1 MVYRK
6 AWEVAYQRD
15 RAAGRARY
23 VDAEPTRARLAEL
36 AAAHVPI
43 RALARAAALSDTG
56 VKAILDGSRTHVQQL
71 TAARVAKTSLRGIY
85 AEQHSGHVPRAGAVR
100 RVQALMAMGWSH
112 QELDRAG
119 VPNTARLLTGTGNLV
134 TIQRWREISEL
145 YDRLSMTP
153 GPSPQT
159 RGWAKTLGY
168 APPLAWDEDTI
179 DDPRAQPHG
188 KDEEHSPGQVIDMV
202 AIRRTLDEPG
212 TNAAL
217 TPQEQVIAMRAMAA
231 RGRSDAHIG
240 ERLGVSDRTVLRWR
254 HRDGIPAQ
262 TPDSDLDWSV
272 AAAATRGSPPAP
284 GSPSHTANL
293 ETRHGLA
300 R

>member
-85 AEQHSGHVPRAGAVR
+85 AEQPSGHVPRVGAVR
-100 RVQALMAMGWSH
+100 RVQALMALGWSH

-119 VPNTARLLTGTGNLV
+119 VPSTARLLTGTGNLV

-179 DDPRAQPHG
+179 DEPRAQPHG
-188 KDEEHSPGQVIDMV
+188 KDGQHAPCQVIDMV

-217 TPQEQVIAMRAMAA
+217 TPQEQVIALRAMAA

-254 HRDGIPAQ
+254 HRDGIPAR
-262 TPDSDLDWSV
+262 TPDPDLDWSV
-272 AAAATRGSPPAP
+272 AAAATRRSARASGLS
-284 GSPSHTANL
+284 SQTANHNA
-293 ETRHGLA
+293 RHGIA

>member
-71 TAARVAKTSLRGIY
+71 TAARVEKTSLRGIY
-85 AEQHSGHVPRAGAVR
+85 TEQPTGHVPRVGAVR

-112 QELDRAG
+112 HELDRAG

-134 TIQRWREISEL
+134 TAQRWREISEL
-145 YDRLSMTP
+145 YDRLSMIP

-179 DDPRAQPHG
+179 DDPRARPHG
-188 KDEEHSPGQVIDMV
+188 QTTQHGDGQVIDMV
-202 AIRRTLDEPG
+202 AIRRTLNEPDR
-212 TNAAL
+212 TVSL
-217 TPQEQVIAMRAMAA
+217 TPAEQAITVRAMAS
-231 RGRSDAHIG
+231 RGQSDARIG

-254 HRDGIPAQ
+254 HRDGIPA
-262 TPDSDLDWSV
+262 TSLDADLDWS
-272 AAAATRGSPPAP
+272 AAGSATRRSATAP
-284 GSPSHTANL
+284 ERTSHTVDL
-293 ETRHGLA
+293 DVRHGIA

>member
-1 MVYRK
+1 MIVGIVRG
-6 AWEVAYQRD
+6 QRD

>member
-15 RAAGRARY
+15 RAAGRSRY

-85 AEQHSGHVPRAGAVR
+85 TEQPSGHVPRVGAVR

-112 QELDRAG
+112 HELAQAG

-179 DDPRAQPHG
+179 DDPRARPHG
-188 KDEEHSPGQVIDMV
+188 NGGEHAAGQIIDVV

-212 TNAAL
+212 RPATL
-217 TPQEQVIAMRAMAA
+217 TPQEQAIALRAMAA
-231 RGRSDAHIG
+231 RGQSDAHIG

-254 HRDGIPAQ
+254 QRDGIPARR
-262 TPDSDLDWSV
+262 PDSDLDWPV
-272 AAAATRGSPPAP
+272 AAAATQRSATATGRRSQ
-284 GSPSHTANL
+284 TANQSA
-293 ETRHGLA
+293 RHGIA

>member
-85 AEQHSGHVPRAGAVR
+85 AEQPSGHVPRVGAVR

-119 VPNTARLLTGTGNLV
+119 VPAALIEAGGDIV
-134 TIQRWREISEL
+134 V
-145 YDRLSMTP
+145 
-153 GPSPQT
+153 G
-159 RGWAKTLGY
+159 
-168 APPLAWDEDTI
+168 APPPGSAGWRIAVGTAHGDSVVVVHHAAVSTSGPASQSIIDPDGTVRSHVIDTHDGRGSTSALQVSVLAANGATADALATALTLV
-179 DDPRAQPHG
+179 PRARWPALQ
-188 KDEEHSPGQVIDMV
+188 
-202 AIRRTLDEPG
+202 RRFAVRVVG
-212 TNAAL
+212 
-217 TPQEQVIAMRAMAA
+217 
-231 RGRSDAHIG
+231 
-240 ERLGVSDRTVLRWR
+240 
-254 HRDGIPAQ
+254 
-262 TPDSDLDWSV
+262 
-272 AAAATRGSPPAP
+272 ATQS
-284 GSPSHTANL
+284 
-293 ETRHGLA
+293 EK
-300 R
+300 

>member
-85 AEQHSGHVPRAGAVR
+85 AEQPSGHVPRVGAVR

-272 AAAATRGSPPAP
+272 AAAATRGSAPAT
-284 GSPSHTANL
+284 GRPSQTANQNA
-293 ETRHGLA
+293 RHGIA

>member
-71 TAARVAKTSLRGIY
+71 TAARVAKTSLRGIC
-85 AEQHSGHVPRAGAVR
+85 AEQHSGHVPRVGAVR

-272 AAAATRGSPPAP
+272 AAAATRGSAPAT
-284 GSPSHTANL
+284 GRPSQTANQNA
-293 ETRHGLA
+293 RHGIA

>member
-43 RALARAAALSDTG
+43 RALARATALSDTG

-71 TAARVAKTSLRGIY
+71 TAARVEKTSLRGIY
-85 AEQHSGHVPRAGAVR
+85 TEQPTGHVPRVGAVR

-112 QELDRAG
+112 HDLARAG

-134 TIQRWREISEL
+134 TAQRWREISEL

-153 GPSPQT
+153 GPSPHT
-159 RGWAKTLGY
+159 RGWAKTLSY
-168 APPLAWDEDTI
+168 VPPLAWDEDTI
-179 DDPRAQPHG
+179 DDPRARPHG
-188 KDEEHSPGQVIDMV
+188 QATQHGDGQVIDMV
-202 AIRRTLDEPG
+202 AIRRTLNELER
-212 TNAAL
+212 TVSL
-217 TPQEQVIAMRAMAA
+217 TPAEQAIALRAMAS
-231 RGRSDAHIG
+231 RGQSDGHIG

-254 HRDGIPAQ
+254 HRDGIPAR

-272 AAAATRGSPPAP
+272 AAAATRRSATASGR
-284 GSPSHTANL
+284 PSQTANHNA
-293 ETRHGLA
+293 RHGIA

>member
-43 RALARAAALSDTG
+43 RALARAATLSDTG
-56 VKAILDGSRTHVQQL
+56 VKAILDGSRTHVQHH
-71 TAARVAKTSLRGIY
+71 TAVRVQRISLRRIY
-85 AEQHSGHVPRAGAVR
+85 DEEPAGHVPRVGAVR

-112 QELDRAG
+112 HELAQAG

-179 DDPRAQPHG
+179 DDPRSRPHG
-188 KDEEHSPGQVIDMV
+188 NGGEHASGQVIDMV

-212 TNAAL
+212 RPATL
-217 TPQEQVIAMRAMAA
+217 TAQEQAIAVRGMTA
-231 RGRSDAHIG
+231 RGQSDARIG
-240 ERLGVSDRTVLRWR
+240 ERLGVSNRTVLRWR
-254 HRDGIPAQ
+254 HRDGIPARR
-262 TPDSDLDWSV
+262 PDSDLEWSV
-272 AAAATRGSPPAP
+272 AAAATQRSATATGR
-284 GSPSHTANL
+284 PSQTANQNA
-293 ETRHGLA
+293 RHGIA

>member
-1 MVYRK
+1 
-6 AWEVAYQRD
+6 
-15 RAAGRARY
+15 
-23 VDAEPTRARLAEL
+23 
-36 AAAHVPI
+36 
-43 RALARAAALSDTG
+43 
-56 VKAILDGSRTHVQQL
+56 
-71 TAARVAKTSLRGIY
+71 
-85 AEQHSGHVPRAGAVR
+85 
-100 RVQALMAMGWSH
+100 
-112 QELDRAG
+112 
-119 VPNTARLLTGTGNLV
+119 
-134 TIQRWREISEL
+134 
-145 YDRLSMTP
+145 
-153 GPSPQT
+153 
-159 RGWAKTLGY
+159 
-168 APPLAWDEDTI
+168 
-179 DDPRAQPHG
+179 
-188 KDEEHSPGQVIDMV
+188 MV

-272 AAAATRGSPPAP
+272 AAAATRGSAPAL

>member
-15 RAAGRARY
+15 R
-23 VDAEPTRARLAEL
+23 AEL

-85 AEQHSGHVPRAGAVR
+85 TEQPSGHVPRVGVVR

-112 QELDRAG
+112 HELGQAG

-179 DDPRAQPHG
+179 DDPRA
-188 KDEEHSPGQVIDMV
+188 
-202 AIRRTLDEPG
+202 
-212 TNAAL
+212 
-217 TPQEQVIAMRAMAA
+217 
-231 RGRSDAHIG
+231 
-240 ERLGVSDRTVLRWR
+240 
-254 HRDGIPAQ
+254 
-262 TPDSDLDWSV
+262 
-272 AAAATRGSPPAP
+272 
-284 GSPSHTANL
+284 
-293 ETRHGLA
+293 
-300 R
+300 

>member
-85 AEQHSGHVPRAGAVR
+85 AEQPSGHVPRVGAVR

-272 AAAATRGSPPAP
+272 AAAATRGSAPAP

>member
-1 MVYRK
+1 MGYRK

-43 RALARAAALSDTG
+43 RALARATALSDTG

-71 TAARVAKTSLRGIY
+71 TAARVEKTSLRGIY
-85 AEQHSGHVPRAGAVR
+85 TEQPTGHVPRVGAVR

-112 QELDRAG
+112 HDLARAG

-134 TIQRWREISEL
+134 TAQRWREISEL

-159 RGWAKTLGY
+159 RGWAKTLSY
-168 APPLAWDEDTI
+168 APPLAWDEGTI
-179 DDPRAQPHG
+179 DDPRARPHG
-188 KDEEHSPGQVIDMV
+188 NGGEHASGQVIDMV

-212 TNAAL
+212 QPAAL
-217 TPQEQVIAMRAMAA
+217 TAQEQAIAVRAMAA
-231 RGRSDAHIG
+231 RGQSDARIG

-254 HRDGIPAQ
+254 HRDGIPARTQ
-262 TPDSDLDWSV
+262 DSDLDWSV
-272 AAAATRGSPPAP
+272 AAAATRRSATVT

-293 ETRHGLA
+293 EARHGLA